1 MFQTMRRATG
11 YGSCFASLRSPKA
24 SAMEFFTPFNPERS
38 SSVGMALVVS
48 STMPLLVLNDQ
59 LVIKAASE
67 TFCRAFDLR
76 IEAVVGTSLF
86 ALGKGEWDKPQLRSL
101 LEATASGRAAID
113 AYEFE
118 LKRAG
123 KPDRILVLN
132 AHALDY
138 VDNEAFQLVLAV
150 SDITAMRD
158 SENAFRGQVQKY
170 DSLVREK
177 QVMLQGLNHRVANSL
192 QIIASILMQRVNK
205 VQSEEA
211 HTHLSDA
218 HHRIMSVATL
228 QRLLASSATGEV
240 ALRPYLT
247 DLCASIGASMIADPS
262 RLVLNVTA
270 DGSAMSPDQSVSL
283 GLIVTELA
291 INSLKHAFP
300 DMEQQQCHIDVSF
313 AATPSGW
320 VLTVS
325 DNGCGLPD
333 NNADAK
339 PGLGTGIVNALA
351 GQLAATVDVSAN
363 NPGTMVT
370 ISCTSGGVAAPSSHA
385 V

>member
-1 MFQTMRRATG
+1 
-11 YGSCFASLRSPKA
+11 
-24 SAMEFFTPFNPERS
+24 MEFFTPFDPEHS
-38 SSVGMALVVS
+38 SSLGMALVMS
-48 STMPLLVLNDQ
+48 SAMPLLLLNDQ
-59 LVIKAASE
+59 LVVKAASE
-67 TFCRAFDLR
+67 TFCRAFDLH
-76 IEAVVGTSLF
+76 IDAVVGTSLF
-86 ALGKGEWDKPQLRSL
+86 ALGKGEWNKPQLRSL

-118 LKRAG
+118 LKRAD
-123 KPDRILVLN
+123 KPDRILILN
-132 AHALDY
+132 AHALDHD
-138 VDNEAFQLVLAV
+138 DNDALRLVLAV

-158 SENAFRGQVQKY
+158 AENAARVQVQKN

-177 QVMLQGLNHRVANSL
+177 QLLRQELNHRVANSL
-192 QIIASILMQRVNK
+192 QIIASVLMQRVNK

-211 HTHLSDA
+211 RTHLQDA
-218 HHRIMSVATL
+218 HHRVMSVATL
-228 QRLLASSATGEV
+228 QRLLASSATGDV

-262 RLVLNVTA
+262 KLVLNVTA
-270 DGSAMSPDQSVSL
+270 DDSVMSPDRSVSV

-300 DMEQQQCHIDVSF
+300 DVAQQQCHIDVTF
-313 AATPSGW
+313 AANASGW

-333 NNADAK
+333 NHADAK

-351 GQLAATVDVSAN
+351 GQLAATVDVTDN
-363 NPGTMVT
+363 NPGTKV
-370 ISCTSGGVAAPSSHA
+370 SVSHVAANIQDASTEA